1 MAGRW
6 RMPLPCRNFV
16 SFRSNLSPG
25 DTPMAPTF
33 PSVDSATLKA
43 FRKGDVSALERIH
56 RATYAAIVADGSK
69 QVGDAAAGPQVAETA
84 MIQLWENRGNIE
96 TAEELDHAIHA
107 AVRSAVTREQRR
119 RAANKGAA
127 SPAAP
132 GTVDST
138 WAHISAEASK
148 GPGGFAGPKHATPRV
163 KVAKPKNDGGGRG
176 ALIAVGVLLLIGAA
190 YGAYYVVQTGTHD
203 LAASSY
209 SLPDAKTVSVTPGQ
223 RGNLPLGPG
232 DTVAIGS
239 DTKIVEG
246 GDYGTKVRAVKVDG
260 AANFHVAS
268 GVHFEVS
275 AKNVSVSTT
284 AGGTFGVRD
293 YGDDPL
299 VIVRVTD
306 GEVKV
311 DAGKESRTVA
321 TGKAIAVAKD
331 GTMSEPTADA
341 VGQAFSWTDGKLS
354 FTNAPLKVVMNEMAR
369 WYNLP
374 VTTTDTSLYARP
386 VTMSVELTS
395 SKDAI
400 AALEQS
406 ANVKFTYDKDSKPV
420 LEDAPAK
427 PAAPAK
433 KKK

>member
-1 MAGRW
+1 MA
-6 RMPLPCRNFV
+6 L
-16 SFRSNLSPG
+16 
-25 DTPMAPTF
+25 TF
-33 PSVDSATLKA
+33 PSVDSAIIKA
-43 FRKGDVSALERIH
+43 LRKSDVSALERIH
-56 RATYAAIVADGSK
+56 RAVYAAIAAEGTK
-69 QVGDAAAGPQVAETA
+69 QTGDAAAGSAVAELA

-96 TAEELDHAIHA
+96 NAAELDQAIHA
-107 AVRSAVTREQRR
+107 AVRGAVTREQRR
-119 RAANKGAA
+119 RAANKDTAK
-127 SPAAP
+127 P
-132 GTVDST
+132 GGNVDT
-138 WAHISAEASK
+138 AWKHVSAEVSK

-163 KVAKPKNDGGGRG
+163 KVAKPKSDGGGRG

-190 YGAYYVVQTGTHD
+190 YGAYYVTQRGTHD

-209 SLPDAKTVSVTPGQ
+209 SLPDAKSVAVTPGQ

-260 AANFHVAS
+260 SASFRVAN

-275 AKNVSVSTT
+275 AKNASIVA

-293 YGDDPL
+293 YADDPS
-299 VIVRVTD
+299 VIVRVKE

-311 DAGKESRTVA
+311 DAGKEARTVTA
-321 TGKAIAVAKD
+321 GQAIVVAKD
-331 GTMSEPTADA
+331 GTMSDATADA
-341 VGQAFSWTDGKLS
+341 VDQAFSWTDGKLV
-354 FTNAPLKVVMNEMAR
+354 FVNAPLKVVMSEMAR

-374 VTTTDTSLYARP
+374 VTAKDTSLYSRP

-406 ANVKFTYDKDSKPV
+406 ANVKFVYDKDSKPT
-420 LEDAPAK
+420 LEDAPPKA
-427 PAAPAK
+427 PPPAK

>member
-1 MAGRW
+1 
-6 RMPLPCRNFV
+6 
-16 SFRSNLSPG
+16 
-25 DTPMAPTF
+25 MAPTF

-56 RATYAAIVADGSK
+56 RAAYAAIVAEGTK
-69 QVGDAAAGPQVAETA
+69 QVGDAAAGPPVAEMA

-96 TAEELDHAIHA
+96 SAEELDQAIQS
-107 AVRSAVTREQRR
+107 AVRGAVTREQRR

-127 SPAAP
+127 AKPGAP

-138 WAHISAEASK
+138 WTHISAEASK

-163 KVAKPKNDGGGRG
+163 KVAKPKSDGGGRG
-176 ALIAVGVLLLIGAA
+176 ALIGVGVLLLIGAA
-190 YGAYYVVQTGTHD
+190 YAAYYVTQHGTHD

-209 SLPDAKTVSVTPGQ
+209 SLPDAKSVAVTPGQ

-246 GDYGTKVRAVKVDG
+246 GDYGSKVRAVKVDG
-260 AANFHVAS
+260 TASFHVAN
-268 GVHFEVS
+268 GVHFEVN
-275 AKNVSVSTT
+275 AKNANIVAAAAAV
-284 AGGTFGVRD
+284 FGVRD
-293 YGDDPL
+293 YGDDAG
-299 VIVRVTD
+299 VMVRVTE

-311 DAGKESRTVA
+311 EAGKESRTVA
-321 TGKAIAVAKD
+321 AGKAVAVAKD
-331 GTMSEPTADA
+331 GTISDPAADA
-341 VGQAFSWTDGKLS
+341 VDQAFSWTDGKLN
-354 FTNAPLKVVMNEMAR
+354 FTNAPLKVVMSELAR
-369 WYNLP
+369 WYNVP
-374 VTTTDTSLYARP
+374 VTAKDTSLYSRP
-386 VTMSVELTS
+386 VTMSVELKS

-400 AALEQS
+400 AALETS
-406 ANVKFTYDKDSKPV
+406 ANVKFVYDKDSKPT

-427 PAAPAK
+427 AAAPAK